1 MTRFLLVCLGGAI
14 GSGARYLTSLWAAA
28 SLGVA
33 FPYGTLIVNLGGS
46 LLLGALMHIA
56 TATELLSPE
65 MRLLLTTGVMGGFTT
80 YSTFNYET
88 TNYFREGAWAIGA
101 WHCKAVVLAT
111 GAFNIAVTVAGC
123 LIAGWIGIV
132 IAKAMVGR

>member
-28 SLGVA
+28 AFGIA

-46 LLLGALMHIA
+46 LLLGALMHMA
-56 TATELLSPE
+56 TATELLTPE
-65 MRLLLTTGVMGGFTT
+65 LRLLLTTGVMGGFTT

-88 TNYFREGAWAIGA
+88 TAYFREGAWGMGA
-101 WHCKAVVLAT
+101 L
-111 GAFNIAVTVAGC
+111 NIALTVAGC
-123 LIAGWIGIV
+123 LVAGLIGLAIAR
-132 IAKAMVGR
+132 ALFGR